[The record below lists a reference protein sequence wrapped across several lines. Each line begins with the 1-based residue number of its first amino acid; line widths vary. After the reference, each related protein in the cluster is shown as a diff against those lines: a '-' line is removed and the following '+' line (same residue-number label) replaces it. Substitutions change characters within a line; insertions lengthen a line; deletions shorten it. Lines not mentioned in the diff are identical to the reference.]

1 MEALV
6 NMKSNSTNINNLTI
20 FAYMYFLLRIK
31 DIFLTLIPFI
41 CLLLKIFNFNM
52 YFVETREKINIIY
65 NKVSNDFALKY
76 DEDKKPKGIILHKSF
91 IPKYICF
98 TNEYKYDGIYI
109 FTCDKV
115 FQDLI
120 KDKKKYGI
128 INLEKIKKSNK
139 IEKIKKHKKIK
150 YLMKRGFYG
159 NIHFRDR
166 EVEINNDSFNIIQEN
181 LYQNIMNFY
190 NKNNFAKIF
199 ISGNIGKGK
208 TYFSYL
214 LAKYLN
220 CYLCDSFNPTEPS
233 STLDNLYTSVDHSY
247 KEPLIILIDEVDI
260 IFKKITQKEPIF
272 HKKFPIMIKN
282 KIDWNNF
289 LDKIQ
294 YGLYKNIILILC
306 SNMEK
311 EEIDK
316 KYDKSFL
323 REGRINIFSKF

>member
-1 MEALV
+1 MEALL

-139 IEKIKKHKKIK
+139 IEKIIKHK
-150 YLMKRGFYG
+150 
-159 NIHFRDR
+159 
-166 EVEINNDSFNIIQEN
+166 
-181 LYQNIMNFY
+181 
-190 NKNNFAKIF
+190 
-199 ISGNIGKGK
+199 
-208 TYFSYL
+208 
-214 LAKYLN
+214 
-220 CYLCDSFNPTEPS
+220 
-233 STLDNLYTSVDHSY
+233 
-247 KEPLIILIDEVDI
+247 
-260 IFKKITQKEPIF
+260 
-272 HKKFPIMIKN
+272 
-282 KIDWNNF
+282 
-289 LDKIQ
+289 
-294 YGLYKNIILILC
+294 
-306 SNMEK
+306 
-311 EEIDK
+311 
-316 KYDKSFL
+316 
-323 REGRINIFSKF
+323 